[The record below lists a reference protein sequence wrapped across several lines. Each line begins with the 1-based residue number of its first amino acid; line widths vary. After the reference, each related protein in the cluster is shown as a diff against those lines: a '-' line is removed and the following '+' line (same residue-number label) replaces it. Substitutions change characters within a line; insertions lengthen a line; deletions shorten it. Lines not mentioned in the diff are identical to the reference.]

1 MNLKVKIGEEV
12 FEVEVGDLSAR
23 PVIAMIGGETFEVWP
38 EEQAVVTAP
47 AALQSAVKAPAGA
60 LAPRAAPAARQA
72 APAVEVT
79 GSAITAPIPGSI
91 ISVAVKPGDK
101 VTKGQELCVLEAMK
115 MKNAIRASRDGQIA
129 AVHVTVGQT
138 VQKGAPII
146 EFSS

>member
-23 PVIAMIGGETFEVWP
+23 PVIATIDGEIFEVWP
-38 EEQAVVTAP
+38 EEEAVVSAP
-47 AALQSAVKAPAGA
+47 ATVAKAPSGAAAAAPRVAPLAKPAAPAG
-60 LAPRAAPAARQA
+60 
-72 APAVEVT
+72 EVT
-79 GSAITAPIPGSI
+79 SNMITAPIPGSI

-115 MKNAIRASRDGQIA
+115 MKNAIRANRDGQIA
-129 AVHVTVGQT
+129 TVFAAVGQT
-138 VQKGAPII
+138 VQKGAPLV